1 MGNVVY
7 ITTEVFQIFVFLI
20 TCYYMV
26 LGLFGI
32 YRKKEKKNY
41 LAKNKFAMIVSAHN
55 EEVVIGKLVESMM
68 AQNYPKELF
77 DIFVIAD
84 NCDDNTAEISRSYGV
99 NVLERS
105 TEGKRGKGYA
115 LEWMFDKLFK
125 METKYDAVTIFDADN
140 LVDKDFLKEIDSKM
154 NSGYKVVQGYID
166 SKNPEDSWIS
176 ASYSIAFWSQNR
188 MYQLARNNVGL
199 SNQIGGTGFAVS
211 TETLKEL
218 GWGATCLT
226 EDLEFTC
233 KLILSGEKVGWAH
246 DAIIYDEKPLKLKQS
261 WIQRRR
267 WMQGFADVAS
277 RYFTKLFKAGI
288 KRRKWYIFDASL
300 YVLQP
305 FVTLLLGVSALLALI
320 QSRSPH
326 GLHIY
331 ILSDGIGNIGF
342 KLFMLVQFIV
352 TPLVLLKDKKISK
365 KFFAMLVLFSSNIFF
380 MPTILQVTKNMIQVS
395 DVQWQIIAN
404 AINVSY
410 YLVFIILTGLLLGK
424 KALVFFIRYILY
436 GVYTVTWIPITIQG
450 ILRKNNKDWNPTKH
464 VRNVEICDVK

>member
-7 ITTEVFQIFVFLI
+7 VTTAVFQIFVFLI
-20 TCYYMV
+20 TGYYLV
-26 LGLFGI
+26 LGLFGL
-32 YRKKEKKNY
+32 YRKKEKKDYN
-41 LAKNKFAMIVSAHN
+41 AKNRFAMIVSAHN

-115 LEWMFDKLFK
+115 LEWMFSKLFK
-125 METKYDAVTIFDADN
+125 MEKKYDAVTIFDADN

-154 NSGYKVVQGYID
+154 KSGYKVVQGYID

-188 MYQLARNNVGL
+188 MYQLARHNLGL
-199 SNQIGGTGFAVS
+199 SSQIGGTGFAVA
-211 TETLKEL
+211 TDTLKEL
-218 GWGATCLT
+218 GWGSTCLT

-233 KLILSGEKVGWAH
+233 RLILSGEKVGYAY

-261 WIQRRR
+261 WVQRRR

-277 RYFTKLFKAGI
+277 RYFAKLFKAGI
-288 KRRKWYIFDASL
+288 VRRRWYIFDASL

-305 FVTLLLGVSALLALI
+305 FVTLLLGISALLALI
-320 QSRSPH
+320 QSRAPH
-326 GLHIY
+326 GAHIY
-331 ILSDGIGNIGF
+331 MLSDGLGSIGF
-342 KLFMLVQFIV
+342 KFFMLIQFIV
-352 TPLVLLKDKKISK
+352 TPIVLVTDKKISK
-365 KFFAMLVLFSSNIFF
+365 KFFAMLVLFSSNIFL
-380 MPTILQVTKNMIQVS
+380 MAPILQFVKRTIQVTEV
-395 DVQWQIIAN
+395 DWQVISNGINIA
-404 AINVSY
+404 Y
-410 YLVFIILTGLLLGK
+410 YLVFIILIGLLLGK

>member
-1 MGNVVY
+1 
-7 ITTEVFQIFVFLI
+7 
-20 TCYYMV
+20 
-26 LGLFGI
+26 
-32 YRKKEKKNY
+32 
-41 LAKNKFAMIVSAHN
+41 
-55 EEVVIGKLVESMM
+55 
-68 AQNYPKELF
+68 
-77 DIFVIAD
+77 
-84 NCDDNTAEISRSYGV
+84 
-99 NVLERS
+99 
-105 TEGKRGKGYA
+105 
-115 LEWMFDKLFK
+115 
-125 METKYDAVTIFDADN
+125 
-140 LVDKDFLKEIDSKM
+140 
-154 NSGYKVVQGYID
+154 
-166 SKNPEDSWIS
+166 
-176 ASYSIAFWSQNR
+176 
-188 MYQLARNNVGL
+188 
-199 SNQIGGTGFAVS
+199 
-211 TETLKEL
+211 
-218 GWGATCLT
+218 
-226 EDLEFTC
+226 
-233 KLILSGEKVGWAH
+233 
-246 DAIIYDEKPLKLKQS
+246 
-261 WIQRRR
+261 
-267 WMQGFADVAS
+267 MQGFADVAS

-380 MPTILQVTKNMIQVS
+380 MPTILQVTKNMVQVS
-395 DVQWQIIAN
+395 DVQWQFIAN
-404 AINVSY
+404 GINISY